1 MTKVNKLT
9 MLSWIMGFFSGGG
22 EAKLILRPHKSIVGS
37 PGFPTLAD
45 LTLTA
50 SAGETVG
57 TVLDRFNTYRGPTH
71 QITEVYAE
79 DAATVLP
86 LSTVLHGTVVAI
98 VKNKSV
104 NIK

>member
-1 MTKVNKLT
+1 
-9 MLSWIMGFFSGGG
+9 MLSWFLSIFGGGGSG

-50 SAGETVG
+50 SAGENVE
-57 TVLDRFNTYRGPTH
+57 TVLNRFNTYRGPSH

-79 DAATVLP
+79 DAVTVLP
-86 LSTVLHGTVVAI
+86 QTTVLHGTVIAI
-98 VKNKSV
+98 VKKV
-104 NIK
+104 